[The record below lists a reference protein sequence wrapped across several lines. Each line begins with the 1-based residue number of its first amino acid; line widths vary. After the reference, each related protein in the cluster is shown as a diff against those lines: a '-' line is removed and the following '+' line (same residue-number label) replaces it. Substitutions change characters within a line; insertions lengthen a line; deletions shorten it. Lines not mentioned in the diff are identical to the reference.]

1 MPVSSGLVFF
11 IIYLNS
17 SGWCGSN
24 LSSDICLVNYFLDGL
39 AKKFGLT
46 PEQFGENLRDNYQRH
61 EVEQEPTEPMEV
73 AKEYISKYV
82 TFRSVI

>member
-1 MPVSSGLVFF
+1 
-11 IIYLNS
+11 
-17 SGWCGSN
+17 
-24 LSSDICLVNYFLDGL
+24 L

-73 AKEYISKYV
+73 AKEYISKYGHLQICYISIA
-82 TFRSVI
+82 FRWF

>member
-1 MPVSSGLVFF
+1 
-11 IIYLNS
+11 
-17 SGWCGSN
+17 
-24 LSSDICLVNYFLDGL
+24 L

-73 AKEYISKYV
+73 AREFISKYV
-82 TFRSVI
+82 TFRSII